1 MIFKIL
7 TFIGSIFLIAGNVGE
22 LYSQPKDRDSA
33 LNSYS
38 FDLYRAVK
46 IENENLFLSPLST
59 YYALG
64 AAYEGAKGKTKKEF
78 EHVLYLKNTSVLKSN
93 YLKNLA
99 SGSDSC
105 SGLIVSNAIWHDENF
120 TVKPEFQK
128 AVTGNY
134 FSDFKQTDF
143 AATQQA
149 VSEINEWVSD
159 KTNYRINKIVSGVNV
174 PPDTKLL
181 IANAVYFNGEWK
193 EKFEK
198 KNTVEAPFFTSA
210 ENQCAIDFMKRR
222 EHLRYFENDVFQF
235 ISKPYKD
242 SDLSF
247 CIILP
252 KKLFGIREIE
262 KKLDNDL
269 FIEILNKASTKW
281 VSLAIPKIQLD
292 GNYELS
298 GALKDAGLRTAF
310 SNDADFFGI
319 SNEKP
324 LQLGQVL
331 HKTWIK
337 LDEEKTEAA
346 AASAA
351 TIMIGAGTTAPLK
364 VFTADH
370 PFVFFILD
378 NRTDAIVFIGRY
390 VMPVGVVKLIED
402 QKALD
407 FNFRNRQ
414 KQKYSIGDRQR
425 ETLYV
430 VNNKILLE
438 DEFESKIDP
447 MEIESISVVKDQNE
461 IHKYV
466 KGKYKKKNYD
476 GAIIVKLKKKK
487 DRND

>member
-7 TFIGSIFLIAGNVGE
+7 IFIGSICLIAGSTGGLNAQ
-22 LYSQPKDRDSA
+22 SKDKDSA
-33 LNSYS
+33 LNRYS
-38 FDLYRAVK
+38 FDLYHAAK

-64 AAYEGAKGKTKKEF
+64 AVYEGAAGKTKKEF
-78 EHVLYLKNTSVLKSN
+78 EHVLYLKNT
-93 YLKNLA
+93 YLNNLA
-99 SGSDSC
+99 SGSDSY
-105 SGLIVSNAIWHDENF
+105 SGLIVSNAIWHDKSF

-128 AVTGNY
+128 AVTSNY

-159 KTNYRINKIVSGVNV
+159 KTNHKINKIVNRANV
-174 PPDTKLL
+174 PSDTKLL

-198 KNTVEAPFFTSA
+198 KHTVEAPFFTSA
-210 ENQCAIDFMKRR
+210 ENQCAVDFMKRR
-222 EHLRYFENDVFQF
+222 ERLRYFENDALQF
-235 ISKPYKD
+235 VSKPYKD

-252 KKLFGIREIE
+252 KKLFGIQEIE

-269 FIEILNKASTKW
+269 FTEILNKASTKW

-310 SNDADFFGI
+310 SSAADFSGI

-351 TIMIGAGTTAPLK
+351 TIKIGAGTTAPLK
-364 VFTADH
+364 IFTADH

-390 VMPVGVVKLIED
+390 VMPVGVVKLIDDKE
-402 QKALD
+402 ALD
-407 FNFRNRQ
+407 YNFRNRQ
-414 KQKYSIGDRQR
+414 KQEYSIGDRQR

-430 VNNKILLE
+430 VNNKILSE
-438 DEFESKIDP
+438 DEFETIINPED
-447 MEIESISVVKDQNE
+447 IESISVVKNQDK
-461 IHKYV
+461 IRKYA